1 MDCERTRELLN
12 AYLDGELPPDRRAD
26 VDAHLCDCAACAA
39 ALGEL
44 EGLNRAIA
52 TLAGAAVP
60 EGFAARVREA
70 AESGRVLRLDTVNH
84 RVRLFGDAL
93 TRIAAV
99 VMAVAGIAVG
109 LAMGQNLSATSSYAA
124 TSETTESEV
133 LALQTDV
140 LSSVPEGSL
149 SDVYL
154 AFVTED
160 Q

>member
-12 AYLDGELPPDRRAD
+12 TYLDGELSPDRHAQ
-26 VDAHLCDCAACAA
+26 VAEHLRACAGCA
-39 ALGEL
+39 QALAEL
-44 EGLNRAIA
+44 EGVNRAIG

-60 EGFAARVREA
+60 EGFARRVREA
-70 AESGRVLRLDTVNH
+70 AESARVLRLETASR

-99 VMAVAGIAVG
+99 VMAVAGLAVG
-109 LAMGQNLSATSSYAA
+109 MAMGRTLAASNGYAA
-124 TSETTESEV
+124 QLDPAESEV
-133 LALQTDV
+133 LALQTDA
-140 LSSVPEGSL
+140 LSAVPEGSV

-154 AFVTED
+154 AFVNED